1 MASETG
7 APIDIVVVIQAL
19 MVLFIAA
26 PALINTIFRVPTAD
40 SLGTSSSA
48 KGWGA

>member
-1 MASETG
+1 MALG
-7 APIDIVVVIQAL
+7 DGHPIDIVVVIQAL

-40 SLGTSSSA
+40 SLGTSASA